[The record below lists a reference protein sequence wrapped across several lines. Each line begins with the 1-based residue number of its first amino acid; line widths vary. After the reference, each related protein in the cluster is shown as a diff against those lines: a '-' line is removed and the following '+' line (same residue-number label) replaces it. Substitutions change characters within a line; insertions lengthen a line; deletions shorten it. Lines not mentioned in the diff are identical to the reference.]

1 MSSDA
6 TDDSDASV
14 SRASTRSNAGL
25 GALAV
30 AGFASIG
37 AGAIHAAAVGV
48 HSEHRQAALAFVAV
62 AAFQIVWGAFALTHS
77 SRWLALLGAAG
88 NAVLIGGWVLAK
100 TSGISWIDGLDTV
113 ESVQFADALA
123 AGLALVSVVV
133 SLAIVLEGRA
143 DGERRST
150 SPIVAGAAVAVI
162 AALMVP
168 GMASAGNHQ
177 HAHVDASGTT
187 AADGHVHTAT
197 GANATGTDAGATA
210 TTVHDHSATGTG
222 TGDST
227 GTAAHDHP
235 TQALAPVPYD
245 PTKPIDL
252 GGVAG
257 VTPQEQAHAEN
268 LVAITI
274 IRLPQFA
281 DPKVAEARGFHSIGD
296 GLTGTEHYIN
306 WTYIND
312 DKILDP
318 DYPESLVY
326 RIDRATGKKTL
337 VSAMFMLS
345 EKYNLNNVPDIGG
358 TLTQWHIHDNL
369 CMSGDPKQGEPA
381 PRVVGITNGQGECS
395 FGVKLTP
402 VPMIHVWIVPNGCG
416 PFAALDGVGAGQIK
430 PGEERLCD
438 HAHGDGLL

>member
-6 TDDSDASV
+6 IDDSDATGPRPV
-14 SRASTRSNAGL
+14 DPHRSGL

-48 HSEHRQAALAFVAV
+48 HSEHRQAALVFVAV
-62 AAFQIVWGAFALTHS
+62 AAFQIVWGALVLTRT
-77 SRWLALLGAAG
+77 SRWLALAGAAG
-88 NAVLIGGWVLAK
+88 NAALIAGWVLAK

-123 AGLALVSVVV
+123 AALALVSVVV
-133 SLAIVLEGRA
+133 SLAVVLEGRA
-143 DGERRST
+143 DDERRST
-150 SPIVAGAAVAVI
+150 SPVMAGAAVAVI

-177 HAHVDASGTT
+177 HAHGDGTAA
-187 AADGHVHTAT
+187 AADGHDHSHTEAPSAAT
-197 GANATGTDAGATA
+197 GDGASGTA
-210 TTVHDHSATGTG
+210 TTVHDHSTGGG
-222 TGDST
+222 T
-227 GTAAHDHP
+227 DHP

-257 VTPQEQAHAEN
+257 VTPQQQARAEN

-281 DPKVAEARGFHSIGD
+281 DPKVAEARGYHSIGD
-296 GLTGTEHYIN
+296 GLTGTEHYVN
-306 WTYIND
+306 WAYIDD

-326 RIDRATGKKTL
+326 QIDRATGTKTL

-345 EKYNLNNVPDIGG
+345 EGYTLDKVPDVGG
-358 TLTQWHIHDNL
+358 KLTQWHIHDNL
-369 CMSGDPKQGEPA
+369 CMSGDPKKGDLA
-381 PRVVGITNGQGECS
+381 PRVVGLTNSTGQCS

-402 VPMIHVWIVPNGCG
+402 VPMIHVWIVPNRCG
-416 PFAALDGVGAGQIK
+416 PFASLDGVAAGQIK